1 MEFLIVGIVTAFNI
15 IVIMMKFNHNRESE
29 AFLDMVLFGV
39 VLWLTSGSLGG
50 MIVGMIASAF
60 ISIYLYFSP
69 PKFLETE
76 NN

>member
-29 AFLDMVLFGV
+29 AFLDMALFGV
-39 VLWLTSGSLGG
+39 ILWLTSGSLGG

-69 PKFLETE
+69 PKFLEPQE
-76 NN
+76 